1 MKKLVGLFLWFCAAS
16 VLAQICIVG
25 LAAFNGNF
33 SRQTLS
39 QVIGLINGIDIQA
52 KRLESAL
59 INARDTPMPSYEDV
73 LKAKTNA
80 ELQLNSRT
88 RALDRLQRQLD
99 DTRSGLQKNI
109 EDFDERRQQFELKL
123 EQIRKG
129 GQNDSLKET
138 QKILENMA
146 PEEAKKQLVL
156 MLLKD
161 ELSDVVSIVR
171 GFPPDKQKKLLAEFT
186 ETAEVE
192 MVSKVLAEIRR
203 AGPINSI
210 DQASKPQQP

>member
-1 MKKLVGLFLWFCAAS
+1 MKKLVGIFLWFCAAS

-25 LAAFNGNF
+25 LAALNGNF

-39 QVIGLINGIDIQA
+39 QVIGLMNGIDIQT

-59 INARDTPMPSYEDV
+59 INARDTPTPSYEDV
-73 LKAKTNA
+73 LQAKTNA

-99 DTRSGLQKNI
+99 DTRSELQKKI

-123 EQIRKG
+123 EQMRTG
-129 GQNDSLKET
+129 SQNDSLKET

-146 PEEAKKQLVL
+146 PEEVKKQLVM

-161 ELSDVVSIVR
+161 ELSDVVSIIR
-171 GFPPDKQKKLLAEFT
+171 GFPPNIQKKVLAEFT
-186 ETAEVE
+186 ETADVE
-192 MVSKVLAEIRR
+192 MLAKVLAEIRR
-203 AGPINSI
+203 VGPINPI
-210 DQASKPQQP
+210 DQASKPN